1 VLIELGVLGFLGFA
15 GMTAWPLLKRRWQ
28 RRSEEHAR
36 LGVLLTSLL
45 VISVLFMFHN
55 TLYRDRTFLLFLG
68 VATAV
73 VRRESREDRESDL
86 FVPAGGTA

>member
-1 VLIELGVLGFLGFA
+1 MALLGPV
-15 GMTAWPLLKRRWQ
+15 P
-28 RRSEEHAR
+28 EEHER
-36 LGVLLTSLL
+36 LGVLLTTTL

-73 VRRESREDRESDL
+73 VRRESEEEGPSAL
-86 FVPAGGTA
+86 FART